1 MSYQEKRT
9 ITSIVT
15 GALVLGA
22 YCIYAFGKVQSGVVT
37 PGDLKFWAS
46 TMLFFIGIGIVS
58 IIIIQIVF
66 HILLSIS
73 IAVKEQ
79 IRNGHVDDKE
89 IEKSVEKTIGA
100 EMVEDEMDKL
110 IELKSMR
117 VGFTFAGIG
126 FVTALV
132 SLVLSY
138 SPVVMLNIMFISF
151 SAGSIFEGFAQLY
164 YYRKGIHHG

>member
-22 YCIYAFGKVQSGVVT
+22 YCLYAFGKYQAGTVT

-46 TMLFFIGIGIVS
+46 TMLIFIGIGIVAV
-58 IIIIQIVF
+58 IVIQIVF

-73 IAVKEQ
+73 IAVKEKMQ
-79 IRNGHVDDKE
+79 DEQCDDKV
-89 IEKSVEKTIGA
+89 IEKTIGA

-117 VGFTFAGIG
+117 IGFIFAGIG
-126 FVTALV
+126 FVAALG
-132 SLVLSY
+132 SQVLNY

-151 SAGSIFEGFAQLY
+151 SAGSMFEGFAQLY

>member
-22 YCIYAFGKVQSGVVT
+22 YCLYTFGKYQTGAVI

-46 TMLFFIGIGIVS
+46 TMLFFIGIGIVA
-58 IIIIQIVF
+58 IIVIQIVF

-79 IRNGHVDDKE
+79 IQNGQVDDKQ
-89 IEKSVEKTIGA
+89 IEKTIGA

-110 IELKSMR
+110 IELKSTR
-117 VGFTFAGIG
+117 VSFIFAGIG
-126 FVTALV
+126 FVAAL
-132 SLVLSY
+132 LSQVFNY
-138 SPVVMLNIMFISF
+138 SPVVMLNILFISF
-151 SAGSIFEGFAQLY
+151 NVGSLFEGFAQLY